1 MRRKIAKILAW
12 ISLAIIIV
20 IIAFLM
26 KALVTKDGMLALAM
40 FFSLVF
46 VSIIVYMGIGAL
58 KRLEQKEEDKENEN
72 INKFAKTNTK
82 NL

>member
-12 ISLAIIIV
+12 ISLAVIII

-40 FFSLVF
+40 FFSLAF
-46 VSIIVYMGIGAL
+46 VSIIIYMGISAL
-58 KRLEQKEEDKENEN
+58 KRLERKEDEDEKDKL
-72 INKFAKTNTK
+72 NKISKVKTK
-82 NL
+82 NI